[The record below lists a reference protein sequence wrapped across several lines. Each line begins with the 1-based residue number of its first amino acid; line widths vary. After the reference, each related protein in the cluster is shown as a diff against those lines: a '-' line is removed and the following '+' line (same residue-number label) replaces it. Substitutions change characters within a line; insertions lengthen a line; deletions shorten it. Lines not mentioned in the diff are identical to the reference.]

1 MGFYALNS
9 FFFNHLAD
17 FFDVK
22 PLSVK
27 SLIKRTAPFREEMEK
42 NLLQA
47 RDKFFRHFKNIFRLS
62 FAFYSQDFHSYC
74 PL

>member
-1 MGFYALNS
+1 MGFYAINS
-9 FFFNHLAD
+9 FFSNHLAD

-47 RDKFFRHFKNIFRLS
+47 LDKFFRHFKN
-62 FAFYSQDFHSYC
+62 
-74 PL
+74 